1 MPFLMGREGFPM
13 SPSLAELIRSG
24 RIRKGWNQS
33 ELAEKAGV
41 ARTTLVQLERGAV
54 QEPHATTL
62 KKVGELLEI
71 SPEALASARIVERPP
86 PVATEALS
94 EQAAFDRA
102 TNPAVAAV
110 REQLP
115 ERCQQ
120 LSSAEQDTLAS
131 QFGVGGGLTAA
142 GVLQSL
148 ERMEA
153 DRQTLAQLQI
163 ILQTHL
169 RDAARQVIDGLYK
182 SVAVV
187 PHPSAT
193 KPTAGK

>member
-1 MPFLMGREGFPM
+1 MP
-13 SPSLAELIRSG
+13 PSLAELIRSG

-41 ARTTLVQLERGAV
+41 ARTTLVQLERGTV

-62 KKVGELLEI
+62 KKVGELLDI
-71 SPEALASARIVERPP
+71 SPEALASARIVERPSSSAP
-86 PVATEALS
+86 EVIS
-94 EQAAFDRA
+94 EQVAFDRA
-102 TNPAVAAV
+102 TNSTVAAI

-115 ERCQQ
+115 ERFRQ
-120 LSSAEQDTLAS
+120 LSSVEEDTLTS
-131 QFGVGGGLTAA
+131 QFGVGGALTTA
-142 GVLQSL
+142 GVMQSL

-163 ILQTHL
+163 VLQTHL
-169 RDAARQVIDGLYK
+169 RDAARQIIDGLYR

-187 PHPSAT
+187 PHPSTT
-193 KPTAGK
+193 KPTGEK